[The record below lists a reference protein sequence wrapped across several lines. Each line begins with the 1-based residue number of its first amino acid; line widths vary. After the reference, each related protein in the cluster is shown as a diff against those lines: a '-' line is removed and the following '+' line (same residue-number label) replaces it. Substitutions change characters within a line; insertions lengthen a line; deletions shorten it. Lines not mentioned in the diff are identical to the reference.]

1 MKSLAGGT
9 ILALAVLLACSAC
22 GGGSMS
28 SAPAHTSSST
38 SSSTSTVSNPLTVAF
53 SAHSGY
59 SCTTISGTDFCP
71 GEEFANL
78 AVIPVN
84 HSGITITRVT
94 FLYTVGRPMLN
105 AENFPPGPQPLVAQP
120 CTTPPSIN
128 IGPPESPAYSLNLK
142 SGGDANYPLDTNP
155 ALNDSGPI
163 AVHLTGATEVS
174 YGYGNPLD
182 TVNPPNYGCWYGE
195 KDGSVQG
202 NLTIQYT
209 TP

>member
-1 MKSLAGGT
+1 M
-9 ILALAVLLACSAC
+9 LALAGLLLCSAC

-28 SAPAHTSSST
+28 AAPVRTST
-38 SSSTSTVSNPLTVAF
+38 TPSTVSNPLKVGF
-53 SAHSGY
+53 SAHAGY
-59 SCTTISGTDFCP
+59 SCANISSTDFCP
-71 GEEFANL
+71 GQEFDQL

-84 HSGITITRVT
+84 RGGITITRVT
-94 FLYTVGRPMLN
+94 FQYTVGRPMLN
-105 AENFPPGPQPLVAQP
+105 AENLPPGPQPLVALS
-120 CTTPPSIN
+120 CTTPPSIS
-128 IGPPESPAYSLNLK
+128 IGQPGSPVFNLDLK
-142 SGGDANYPLDTNP
+142 SGGDANYPLDANP

-163 AVHLTGATEVS
+163 AIHLTGTTDVY

-195 KDGSVQG
+195 KDGAVQG

>member
-1 MKSLAGGT
+1 VRISAGGT
-9 ILALAVLLACSAC
+9 ILALAGLLVCGAC

-28 SAPAHTSSST
+28 SAPPHTSST
-38 SSSTSTVSNPLTVAF
+38 TPGTPDPMTVVF
-53 SAHSGY
+53 SAHAGY
-59 SCTTISGTDFCP
+59 SCTTISGADFCT
-71 GEEFANL
+71 GEEFDKL
-78 AVIPVN
+78 AAIPAQGR
-84 HSGITITRVT
+84 GITITRIT

-105 AENFPPGPQPLVAQP
+105 AENFPPGPQPLVALP

-128 IGPPESPAYSLNLK
+128 IGQPGSPAYSLNLK

-155 ALNDSGPI
+155 ALNESGPI
-163 AVHLTGATEVS
+163 SVHLTGATEVY

-195 KDGSVQG
+195 KDGAVRG
-202 NLTIQYT
+202 NLAIQYT

>member
-1 MKSLAGGT
+1 MRSLAGGT
-9 ILALAVLLACSAC
+9 ILTLAAVLACSAC

-28 SAPAHTSSST
+28 SAPVPTSST
-38 SSSTSTVSNPLTVAF
+38 SSTVSNPLTATF
-53 SAHSGY
+53 SAHGGY
-59 SCTTISGTDFCP
+59 SCTTISSTDFCP
-71 GEEFANL
+71 GEEFDKL
-78 AVIPVN
+78 AALPVN
-84 HSGITITRVT
+84 HDGITITRIT

-105 AENFPPGPQPLVAQP
+105 AENLPPGPQPLVAQS
-120 CTTPPSIN
+120 CTTPPSISL
-128 IGPPESPAYSLNLK
+128 GQPGSPAYSLDLK
-142 SGGDANYPLDTNP
+142 SGGNANYPGDTNP

-163 AVHLTGATEVS
+163 ALHLSVPTNVF

-202 NLTIQYT
+202 TLTIQYT

>member
-9 ILALAVLLACSAC
+9 ILALACLLACSAC

-28 SAPAHTSSST
+28 SAPAHTSSAAST
-38 SSSTSTVSNPLTVAF
+38 ASNPLTVAF

-71 GEEFANL
+71 GEEFAKL
-78 AVIPVN
+78 AVVPVN
-84 HSGITITRVT
+84 HGGITVTRVT
-94 FLYTVGRPMLN
+94 FLYTVGRLMLN

-128 IGPPESPAYSLNLK
+128 IGQPESPAYSLNLK

-163 AVHLTGATEVS
+163 AVHLTSATEVS
-174 YGYGNPLD
+174 YG
-182 TVNPPNYGCWYGE
+182 
-195 KDGSVQG
+195 
-202 NLTIQYT
+202 
-209 TP
+209 